1 MVSENNSYL
10 HAAAQ
15 EAAHLPRPIP
25 LLQSRSGVVPLTA
38 LRAGQRGLLRAVA
51 GGRALTARALAL
63 GLVPGTPI
71 QVARTLG
78 GPVVIEVRGSRL
90 ALGRGMAQRI
100 WVEPVPSPSPAE
112 AGERPEPRWRWR
124 ATP

>member
-15 EAAHLPRPIP
+15 DATRLPRPTALP
-25 LLQSRSGVVPLTA
+25 PSPSGVVPLTA
-38 LRAGQRGLLRAVA
+38 LRAGQQGLLRAVA

-71 QVARTLG
+71 RVARTLG

-112 AGERPEPRWRWR
+112 AGERPGPRWRWR